1 VAGTLQWLDGR
12 ALTQIGWFDGILWV
26 ASIVTLTAVAATA
39 LRAARSPR
47 PVTS

>member
-12 ALTQIGWFDGILWV
+12 ALTQIAWFDGIVWV
-26 ASIVTLTAVAATA
+26 ASIATLAAVVVTA

>member
-39 LRAARSPR
+39 LRAARPPSPV
-47 PVTS
+47 PH